1 MQDGIALYAV
11 VGGMVFFERL
21 VDRFYE
27 GVASDPV
34 LLRLYPDPGDLSPAR
49 RKLALFLAQYWGGP
63 MTYSEERGHPALRM
77 RHASFE
83 IGAVERERW
92 LVHMRAPRR
101 LMRELGPA
109 GFIVFQLLVGGSVLA
124 ALVHP
129 LFLSALLWEIARESG
144 HSHGTV
150 TLSTWLHGATL
161 LSGYL
166 ASAVL
171 ALIGLARRRL
181 LGCGWTLLLM
191 PIYWLLL
198 SLAAWRAL
206 DQLLRDPYRWEKTE
220 HGLAR
225 NSRLM
230 KETAAPSVRVRSI
243 AAARPRRPRGGGR
256 D

>member
-92 LVHMRAPRR
+92 LVHMRAAVEAVDAPR
-101 LMRELGPA
+101 EVA
-109 GFIVFQLLVGGSVLA
+109 D
-124 ALVHP
+124 
-129 LFLSALLWEIARESG
+129 ALLAYFE
-144 HSHGTV
+144 
-150 TLSTWLHGATL
+150 
-161 LSGYL
+161 
-166 ASAVL
+166 
-171 ALIGLARRRL
+171 
-181 LGCGWTLLLM
+181 M
-191 PIYWLLL
+191 
-198 SLAAWRAL
+198 
-206 DQLLRDPYRWEKTE
+206 
-220 HGLAR
+220 
-225 NSRLM
+225 
-230 KETAAPSVRVRSI
+230 AAPSLQNRV
-243 AAARPRRPRGGGR
+243 